1 MNRIIF
7 IIMFIIISTTFLFS
21 QQKVLKIY
29 YYERP
34 PYYYTDSKGQ
44 VRGFLNDIVKKIFD
58 NAQIK
63 YRFESIPVKRILLTL
78 EKGNYACSP
87 GWFKTEERLKKF
99 KYTLPIFKS
108 KTQVVLVN
116 KELKIGSKIS
126 IKEFSKL
133 NLKLGLISG
142 FNYGALLEK
151 YFKKFCPKI
160 ERFTTSPDNLMKMVA
175 LHRIDYT
182 FFSKENIEKFFKNY
196 PQFAKKLKIV
206 FIKEIS
212 EGIKR
217 YIMCS
222 KDVNDEIIRKID
234 NSIKE
239 LKNFK

>member
-1 MNRIIF
+1 M
-7 IIMFIIISTTFLFS
+7 
-21 QQKVLKIY
+21 QY
-29 YYERP
+29 
-34 PYYYTDSKGQ
+34 
-44 VRGFLNDIVKKIFD
+44 DI
-58 NAQIK
+58 
-63 YRFESIPVKRILLTL
+63 TL
-78 EKGNYACSP
+78 IGNYTNDTIIT
-87 GWFKTEERLKKF
+87 GNGTK
-99 KYTLPIFKS
+99 
-108 KTQVVLVN
+108 QVD
-116 KELKIGSKIS
+116 G
-126 IKEFSKL
+126 
-133 NLKLGLISG
+133 GG